1 MSVAGGKGLAGKQPL
16 EPKFEHDWRRG
27 ETRLGLVVVTAAS
40 YLYDFWNFLRSGV
53 LDFYTINDLVSLTRF
68 IGTEGEFAVRIKP
81 YDTGLPGLDRTLDWF
96 FSQMGIS
103 NLLLV
108 VTVLVFWLGYSINRK
123 IIQRCDRINQQI
135 AVDNLRQELLRS
147 DRETEEDIRYLQNKQ
162 KDLEKYL
169 LETIQKIR
177 RSKNGKSSD

>member
-27 ETRLGLVVVTAAS
+27 ETRLGLVVVTGLS
-40 YLYDFWNFLRSGV
+40 YLYDFWNYLFSGV
-53 LDFYTINDLVSLTRF
+53 LDFYTINDVVGLTRY
-68 IGTEGEFAVRIKP
+68 IGTEGEFAVRISS
-81 YDTGLPGLDRTLDWF
+81 YDTGLPGLDQILDWF

-108 VTVLVFWLGYSINRK
+108 ITVIVFWIGHSINRK
-123 IIQRCDRINQQI
+123 IVQRSDRINQQI
-135 AVDNLRQELLRS
+135 AVDNLRQEVLQTN
-147 DRETEEDIRYLQNKQ
+147 RENEEDIRFLQNKQ

-169 LETIQKIR
+169 LETIQKIKKA
-177 RSKNGKSSD
+177 KNGKSAD